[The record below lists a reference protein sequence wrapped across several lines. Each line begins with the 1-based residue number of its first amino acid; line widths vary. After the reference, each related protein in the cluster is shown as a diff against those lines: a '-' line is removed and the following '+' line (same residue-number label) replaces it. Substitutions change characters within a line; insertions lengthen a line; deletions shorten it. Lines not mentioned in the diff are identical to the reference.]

1 MSRVEVRLDR
11 FASPDRARSLFTV
24 QRRDFLRQV
33 FGVTSLQE
41 TLLDVVVLALTL
53 GIPCLLR
60 HHFPPPRPRG
70 ARADT
75 AELLTQTKR
84 TTQVPTRLGPETN
97 SHREYASQGTST
109 LFGLHPLGRTLSM
122 NPVEKTIRRIDGL
135 QQRHTVPSFVFGVMK
150 KFGDDSAGTLAALI
164 AYYGFLS
171 IFPLLLVLTTL
182 LGLFFAHDT
191 ALQTRIINSAVG
203 QFPIVGKQLSGPHG
217 VRSLRSGSVV
227 GLAVG
232 LIGLVWGS
240 LGVSQA
246 AQRAMAEVWNVPG
259 VIRPGFLPRL
269 GRSVEFLALLALDL
283 GLTTFLAGTVTLG
296 HRPLWFAMLAVLITL
311 AANVAVYVLG
321 FRILTPKSIKTNCLI
336 AGAIL
341 AGVGWTILQYAGT
354 LLVGHTLRHANQIYG
369 YFGSVLGLISFLYL
383 AAELTVYAAEV
394 NVVLKRKL
402 YPRSIAPPPLT
413 DADRVVLSAV
423 AEQLERR
430 PEQRVHVEFS
440 PTQSD
445 E

>member
-1 MSRVEVRLDR
+1 M
-11 FASPDRARSLFTV
+11 
-24 QRRDFLRQV
+24 
-33 FGVTSLQE
+33 
-41 TLLDVVVLALTL
+41 
-53 GIPCLLR
+53 
-60 HHFPPPRPRG
+60 
-70 ARADT
+70 
-75 AELLTQTKR
+75 
-84 TTQVPTRLGPETN
+84 
-97 SHREYASQGTST
+97 
-109 LFGLHPLGRTLSM
+109 FGLHTLGRTLSM
-122 NPVEKTIRRIDGL
+122 NPVEKTIRRIDGF
-135 QQRHTVPSFVFGVMK
+135 QQRHTGPSFVFGVVK

-296 HRPLWFAMLAVLITL
+296 HRPLWFEMLAVLITL

-321 FRILTPKSIKTNCLI
+321 FRILTPKSIKTK
-336 AGAIL
+336 L
-341 AGVGWTILQYAGT
+341 ADRGGHHRRSGMDDPAVC
-354 LLVGHTLRHANQIYG
+354 GHTAGRAYPPACQPDLRLLRERARPG
-369 YFGSVLGLISFLYL
+369 LVPLFGRRAHCLRGGSKRGPEEKALP
-383 AAELTVYAAEV
+383 AEHRTT
-394 NVVLKRKL
+394 
-402 YPRSIAPPPLT
+402 S
-413 DADRVVLSAV
+413 ADR
-423 AEQLERR
+423 R
-430 PEQRVHVEFS
+430 
-440 PTQSD
+440 
-445 E
+445 